1 MTTTIIK
8 LSDRPELAA
17 ITARWRWEAFFRKDG
32 IDLGHIQQQEKIAA
46 SRDDLFPMVLVL
58 LDDGQP
64 VGMVALCLDDLDGR
78 PDLNPWLA
86 GLYVEPAHR
95 GRGHSRLLIEALEA
109 FALAGGIDRL
119 WLYTASAGE
128 LYAKAGWQTAETLEK
143 DGISFSIMCKAL
155 LPAPISV
162 ESG

>member
-1 MTTTIIK
+1 MTTAIVK

-17 ITARWRWEAFFRKDG
+17 ITARWRWDAFFREDG
-32 IDLGHIQQQEKIAA
+32 IDLFDIQQQEKIAA
-46 SRDDLFPMVLVL
+46 ARDDLFPTVLVL
-58 LDDGQP
+58 LDDEQP

-109 FALAGGIDRL
+109 FALTGGIDQL
-119 WLYTASAGE
+119 WLYTASAQE
-128 LYAKAGWQTAETLEK
+128 LYEKAGWQTAETFEK
-143 DGISFSIMCKAL
+143 GVTPFSIMRKNL
-155 LPAPISV
+155 
-162 ESG
+162 